1 MFKEFENNGIVLND
15 DAKEKLTKF
24 KDLLIFYNEKF
35 NLTSIKED
43 NEIFIKH
50 FYDSIY
56 GGKFFKRNKTVA
68 EIGSGGGFPSI
79 PLMITRS
86 DLRFTLI
93 ESTGKKCEYLKT
105 VIKELNLNG
114 EVLCL
119 RAEEAGKN
127 AAYREKFDYV
137 TARAVAR
144 MNTLCE
150 YCIPLIKK
158 GGAFIAYKG
167 DGEEELIEA
176 KNAVNVLGGKII
188 KTEKYELP
196 QNMGKR
202 NIFVIEKISSTPEK
216 YPRGNGKERSKPL

>member
-15 DAKEKLTKF
+15 DAKEKLTQF

>member
-15 DAKEKLTKF
+15 DAKEKLTQF

-43 NEIFIKH
+43 NEIFVKH

-56 GGKFFKRNKTVA
+56 GGKFFKRDKTVA